1 MGKRAPADE
10 KPFNPVEA
18 ALDRS
23 VLANDP
29 PPPEPTSLVTSSH
42 FPLSQEGSEEQ
53 TKDEGEQPESR
64 PHPKLLRRLQ
74 LHVPIPQPEKLNREK
89 RVLLTQAE
97 EREIERLVSRVAAEV
112 STPVKL
118 SHLLRAC
125 VTMLRHAEDQIAD
138 HARQAGSLM
147 RPSNGDPAALAEF
160 EYRLAKIL
168 SAAFRDAERLR

>member
-18 ALDRS
+18 ALVRS
-23 VLANDP
+23 VLANEI
-29 PPPEPTSLVTSSH
+29 PPPEPPSPALSSA
-42 FPLSQEGSEEQ
+42 PLLTQLSPREQ
-53 TKDEGEQPESR
+53 PKDEGKTDGV
-64 PHPKLLRRLQ
+64 PHPKPLRRLQ
-74 LHVPIPQPEKLNREK
+74 RQTLVPQPEKLNREK

-97 EREIERLVSRVAAEV
+97 EREIERLVSRIAAEV

-138 HARQAGSLM
+138 HARRAGTLM
-147 RPSNGDPAALAEF
+147 RPSNGDPAALDEF
-160 EYRLAKIL
+160 EYRLAQIL

>member
-18 ALDRS
+18 ALVRS
-23 VLANDP
+23 VLA
-29 PPPEPTSLVTSSH
+29 PEPPQLEPSTVPVRPMTVDK
-42 FPLSQEGSEEQ
+42 G
-53 TKDEGEQPESR
+53 EGEYPQSNGTPR
-64 PHPKLLRRLQ
+64 PKLLRGLQ
-74 LHVPIPQPEKLNREK
+74 IRMPEARPDKLNREK

-97 EREIERLVSRVAAEV
+97 EHEIERLVSRVAVEV

-125 VTMLRHAEDQIAD
+125 VTLLRHAEDQVVD
-138 HARQAGSLM
+138 QARQAGILT

-160 EYRLAKIL
+160 EYRLAQIL

>member
-18 ALDRS
+18 ALVRS
-23 VLANDP
+23 VMAPEP
-29 PPPEPTSLVTSSH
+29 PPPEAPSVTLRPPAVPQELPVEATS
-42 FPLSQEGSEEQ
+42 Q
-53 TKDEGEQPESR
+53 TDGTNR
-64 PHPKLLRRLQ
+64 PKLLQSLQ
-74 LHVPIPQPEKLNREK
+74 LRTAIPQPDKLNREK

-97 EREIERLVSRVAAEV
+97 EREVERVVARVAEEL

-125 VTMLRHAEDQIAD
+125 VTLLRHGEEQIVDQ
-138 HARQAGSLM
+138 ARQTGSLT

-160 EYRLAKIL
+160 EFRLAQIL
-168 SAAFRDAERLR
+168 SAAFRDTARLR

>member
-18 ALDRS
+18 ALVRS
-23 VLANDP
+23 VLANDL
-29 PPPEPTSLVTSSH
+29 PPPEPTAPALSSV
-42 FPLSQEGSEEQ
+42 PLLPQLSPAEQ
-53 TKDEGEQPESR
+53 TKDGER
-64 PHPKLLRRLQ
+64 KTDGGPHSKPLRRLQ
-74 LHVPIPQPEKLNREK
+74 LRTPVPQPEKLNREK

-138 HARQAGSLM
+138 HARHAGTLM
-147 RPSNGDPAALAEF
+147 RPSNGDPAALADF
-160 EYRLAKIL
+160 EYRLAQIL

>member
-18 ALDRS
+18 ALVRS
-23 VLANDP
+23 VLAPEP
-29 PPPEPTSLVTSSH
+29 PPPELPLV
-42 FPLSQEGSEEQ
+42 PVQPQ
-53 TKDEGEQPESR
+53 TATAEIREREGESAWTNGTAR
-64 PHPKLLRRLQ
+64 PKMLRGLQ
-74 LHVPIPQPEKLNREK
+74 IRTQAPQLDKLNREK
-89 RVLLTQAE
+89 RMLLTNAE
-97 EREIERLVSRVAAEV
+97 EREIERLVSRVAEEV

-125 VTMLRHAEDQIAD
+125 VTLLCHAEDQIVDQAR
-138 HARQAGSLM
+138 HAGTLT

-160 EYRLAKIL
+160 EYRLAQIL

>member
-18 ALDRS
+18 ALVRS
-23 VLANDP
+23 VMAP
-29 PPPEPTSLVTSSH
+29 EPPPEAPAVVVRPPAVPQDLPV
-42 FPLSQEGSEEQ
+42 
-53 TKDEGEQPESR
+53 KDPPETDGATR
-64 PHPKLLRRLQ
+64 PKLLRSLQ
-74 LHVPIPQPEKLNREK
+74 LRTPTPQPDKLNREK

-97 EREIERLVSRVAAEV
+97 EREVERVVASIAEEL

-125 VTMLRHAEDQIAD
+125 VTLLRHAEEQIVDQ
-138 HARQAGSLM
+138 ARQTGSLT

-160 EYRLAKIL
+160 EFRLAQIL
-168 SAAFRDAERLR
+168 SAAFRDAARLR